1 MEALHYNANKALQRA
16 ITVLWSKILRK
27 SEYYSQKGQKK
38 HPVDMI
44 KWTYRDKHL

>member
-27 SEYYSQKGQKK
+27 SEYYSQKGSEKTSYGHDK
-38 HPVDMI
+38 VD
-44 KWTYRDKHL
+44 LS